1 MEDGKVRANPK
12 IARMA
17 AQKTGQASD
26 NVTGLCFDLI
36 TDPQE
41 LKQFEAGWR
50 DLETRDTS
58 RFTYFQTYD
67 WCVRWFET
75 FGNPDPLSDGPHL
88 RVFTAHRDGKT
99 VLVWPMMM
107 ERRSMGLN
115 TLITL
120 SDPHGQLSN
129 VLVDQDIDTDAAIQD
144 CWRHIRRL
152 PSVDMVDVPN
162 IPATSTL
169 GKALLS
175 EEQIATAEDACAI
188 MDITKFENWADYQAS
203 LSGNARRSRKR
214 KRKKLA
220 GDSTLEFTVHHA
232 GSDGYKRL
240 VANALHHKKA
250 WLGELGKSSRAL
262 LMSGTEKFMQG
273 LEDAPDG
280 STRCLAGELAVD
292 GHTLAS
298 EFGFER
304 NGHYIG
310 YLGAFDWNY
319 RDQSPGKL
327 EMEDMF
333 HWCMDDAIEWYDLLG
348 NASSYKDDWSNMSV
362 PLVSLHEGQTVLGKA
377 HANIWTKRLRPALKS
392 AIESLPYDQ
401 RKFIMSTL
409 GVTVPAGASK
419 G

>member
-1 MEDGKVRANPK
+1 MRGNTDFAAKTARVAN
-12 IARMA
+12 
-17 AQKTGQASD
+17 QASD
-26 NVTGLCFDLI
+26 HLTDLRFDLI
-36 TDPQE
+36 TE
-41 LKQFEAGWR
+41 LEELRHFEAAWR

-75 FGNPDPLSDGPHL
+75 FGSSDPLSDGPHL
-88 RVFTAHRDGKT
+88 RIFTAQRDGNT
-99 VLVWPMMM
+99 VLIWPMMI
-107 ERRSMGLN
+107 ERRKMGLN

-120 SDPHGQLSN
+120 SEPHGQLSN
-129 VLVDQDIDTDAAIQD
+129 VLVDPEINVEAAVQE
-144 CWRHIRRL
+144 CWAHIRRL
-152 PSVDMVDVPN
+152 PSVDVIDVPN

-169 GKALLS
+169 GKVLLN
-175 EEQIATAEDACAI
+175 EEQIAAADDACAI
-188 MDITKFENWADYQAS
+188 MDITRFEDWADYQAS

-220 GDSTLEFTVHHA
+220 GDSTLEFSVHHA

-262 LMSGTEKFMQG
+262 LMDRTEEFMQG
-273 LEDAPDG
+273 LNDAPDG
-280 STRCLAGELAVD
+280 STRCLAGELTVD

-304 NGHYIG
+304 HGHYIG
-310 YLGAFDWNY
+310 YLGAFDWKF

-333 HWCMDDAIEWYDLLG
+333 HWCMDDGIEWYDLLG
-348 NASSYKDDWSNMSV
+348 NASTYKDDWSNMSV

-377 HANIWTKRLRPALKS
+377 HANLWTKRLRPALKS
-392 AIESLPYDQ
+392 GIESLPYDQ
-401 RKFIMSTL
+401 RKFLMSTL
-409 GVTVPAGASK
+409 GVKVPAGASK
-419 G
+419 S